1 MTDMEQEFIK
11 PETQPKAGTQAFSPL
26 GCLVAASGAT
36 LMITCM
42 VGAAMAATVWAMSKL
57 IGLPDILMYGLMVL
71 GAVPVLWV
79 AAWTAGRAWHV
90 EQLLAQHRDIDVP
103 VFSLSHYFKKR

>member
-11 PETQPKAGTQAFSPL
+11 PETQLKAGTQAFSPL

-71 GAVPVLWV
+71 GAVTVLWV

-103 VFSLSHYFKKR
+103 VFSLSHYYKKR